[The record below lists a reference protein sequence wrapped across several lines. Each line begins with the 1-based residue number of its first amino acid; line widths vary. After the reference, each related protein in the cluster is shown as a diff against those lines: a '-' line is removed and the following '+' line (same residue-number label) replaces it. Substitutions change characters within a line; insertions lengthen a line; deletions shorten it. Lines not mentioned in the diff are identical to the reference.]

1 MNSIFLTLT
10 TLLCAAVVIE
20 AQTCS
25 WSAWGE
31 WSTCSDTCG
40 NCGTQQ
46 RTRTC
51 TQTSTTTTCTCTGD
65 SSAQQTC
72 GPSVCKFPRTSCC
85 SGSPASVDGMFE
97 CA

>member
-1 MNSIFLTLT
+1 MNPIFLAIATLF
-10 TLLCAAVVIE
+10 CVVMVAE

-25 WSAWGE
+25 WATWGE

-51 TQTSTTTTCTCTGD
+51 TGASTTCTCSGD
-65 SSAQQTC
+65 SSAQQ
-72 GPSVCKFPRTSCC
+72 VCAPAICRFPRTACC
-85 SGSPASVDGMFE
+85 TGSPASVNGMFE